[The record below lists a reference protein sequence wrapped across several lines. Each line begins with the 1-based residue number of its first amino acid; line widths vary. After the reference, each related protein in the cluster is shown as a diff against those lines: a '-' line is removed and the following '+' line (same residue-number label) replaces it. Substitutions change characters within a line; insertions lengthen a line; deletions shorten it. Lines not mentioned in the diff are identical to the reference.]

1 MDVPER
7 EPGLLRQPFSRR
19 TILKVGAATPV
30 AAFLA
35 ACGSTA
41 ATQAPASQA
50 PATAAPATA
59 APATTAPSAAATT
72 APATAAPATPAVTP
86 VPSAAAERFDGVEVN
101 VFSGTAITPKLQY
114 LQKGWEDLTGGKVVV
129 TNIPYAERRAKLAGI
144 IATADPTYDLAYAYE
159 SWIPGFDERLY
170 VDISDTAGDTSDF
183 LPGVL
188 NSLKSPATGHLL
200 ALPMYSD
207 QWTWQYNRELH
218 EKAGVDPDAPPRTW
232 QEYFDTTPKFREAG
246 VYPSAA
252 VWMAT
257 LQAIPIFLWMVF
269 WNSYSKPMFSED
281 RTQVL
286 FDGEDGLETFRTI
299 EAGLKAGFWDPNSMT
314 LAHEG
319 ESALLFNQGL
329 VAAHMGWGSFY
340 TQATSGDVAN
350 FSAKINPDAVAV
362 ATIPGISAGQS
373 GTVNGSE
380 GIGLV
385 KFGTKQDAALSFLKY
400 ASNAES
406 EKRTF
411 LGDDANASSLT
422 PSRTSVLNDP
432 EVQAKF
438 TIGPVWAEQG
448 TFQNSLH
455 AAPYDPAPVFAEVLA
470 ALAKGEITAAQAHD
484 QAVTRT
490 RDLIITYLSS

>member
-1 MDVPER
+1 MDGPER
-7 EPGLLRQPFSRR
+7 TGPDVFRQPLSRR
-19 TILKVGAATPV
+19 TILKVGAAAPV

-35 ACGSTA
+35 ACSGTA

-59 APATTAPSAAATT
+59 APATAAPSAAAS
-72 APATAAPATPAVTP
+72 AAPATPAITP

-101 VFSGTAITPKLQY
+101 VFSGTAITPKLEY

-188 NSLKSPATGHLL
+188 NSLRSPATGKLL

-207 QWTWQYNRELH
+207 QWTWQYNKELH
-218 EKAGVDPDAPPRTW
+218 QQAGLDPENPPRTW
-232 QEYFDTTPKFREAG
+232 QEYFDAAPAFRAADK
-246 VYPSAA
+246 YASAA

-257 LQAIPIFLWMVF
+257 LQAIPIFLWTVF

-286 FDGEDGLETFRTI
+286 FDGEEGLETFRTI
-299 EAGLKAGFWDPNSMT
+299 EAGIKAGFWDPNAMT

-340 TQATSGDVAN
+340 TQATSGNVAD
-350 FSAKINPDAVAV
+350 FSATIDPDVVAV
-362 ATIPGISAGQS
+362 ATIPGIQAGQS

-385 KFGTKQDAALSFLKY
+385 KFSQKQDAALSFLKY

-422 PSRTSVLNDP
+422 PSRASVLNDP
-432 EVQAKF
+432 EVQQKF

-448 TFQNSLH
+448 QFQNSLH
-455 AAPYDPAPVFAEVLA
+455 AAPYDPAPIFAEVLA